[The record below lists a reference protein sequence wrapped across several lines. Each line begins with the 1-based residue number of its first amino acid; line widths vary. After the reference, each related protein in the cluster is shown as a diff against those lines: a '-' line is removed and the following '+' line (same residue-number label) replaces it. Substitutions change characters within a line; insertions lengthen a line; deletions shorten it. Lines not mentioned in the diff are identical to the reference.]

1 MKGART
7 SIHSTM
13 TTVLPTA
20 TTAGPELH
28 HWQFEDLRD
37 FLQTNRLIIEEVY
50 HLLLGCSHKTNAL
63 WQQGVQIMNN

>member
-1 MKGART
+1 
-7 SIHSTM
+7 M

-63 WQQGVQIMNN
+63 